1 MKRIA
6 ILIWLVLLAPVL
18 VQAQGLSPWG
28 SAGGVAGA
36 GNGATTDILVGGGA
50 GAPVWTAATGTGAP
64 VRAGSPTFTGTPAVG
79 TTAAGAN
86 QTINATL
93 TTTLAHNATY
103 FNATGA
109 WTMTTT
115 GPLVHVTGNT
125 TAVTG
130 TPSPAIVAGTT
141 YKVTIAGTGGTATA
155 TYTLGG
161 VTGTTIPSAATPFT
175 ITDYITANTTGA
187 LIITP
192 ANTCTVS
199 LTSVTVEALTDAT
212 GDLTVMGDLRVRS
225 SIFIPSSPPST
236 STSTGISGAITWDAN
251 YIYICT
257 TTNTWKRMPLSTW

>member
-6 ILIWLVLLAPVL
+6 ILIWLVLLAPIL

-28 SAGGVAGA
+28 SAGGVAG
-36 GNGATTDILVGGGA
+36 
-50 GAPVWTAATGTGAP
+50 
-64 VRAGSPTFTGTPAVG
+64 AVG

-103 FNATGA
+103 FDEDGLT

-130 TPSPAIVAGTT
+130 TPSPTIVAGTT
-141 YKVTIAGTGGTATA
+141 YKVTITGTGGTATA